1 MQTSYDTRNSSHPDS
16 DQAGSVSLARPDD
29 ELHLSKGE
37 SALLLGA
44 FAALAASMASFIT
57 L

>member
-1 MQTSYDTRNSSHPDS
+1 MQISYDTRKSSNPDG
-16 DQAGSVSLARPDD
+16 DQACPVSIAGHDD